1 MSSRTAARRVASTS
15 VDSLRKRERQIM
27 AAAYDLAKKDGAFS
41 ISFVA
46 KKTSVKALIYFSA
59 PKSAADHL
67 DAEEA
72 EDVEDGAVVEE
83 GGRAMPSSAK
93 EPHRARREAN
103 PPPPRPM
110 QPNVLL
116 GLQMALM
123 CIVRRALRRRRRPRA
138 KSPRLLALIATPSAP
153 ALTAHH
159 SALIPRLN
167 RRLLALCRVVRWYA
181 LALGQAMRWMKMPVL
196 LPRKRRLLCV
206 QHRREPMSTR
216 FRVAHG
222 AAAQP
227 THRRATV
234 DGRQAD
240 AAGTP
245 EAVTGRGG
253 GHPT

>member
-1 MSSRTAARRVASTS
+1 MTDQMSSRTAARRVASTS

-103 PPPPRPM
+103 PAAAPPNAAERPSRP
-110 QPNVLL
+110 PNGTNVHSAQ
-116 GLQMALM
+116 GAPKAQAAKGKKPTAARVDRNALSA
-123 CIVRRALRRRRRPRA
+123 RTDGASKRPHT
-138 KSPRLLALIATPSAP
+138 SPQPSAARPVQGRTLVRPGTGAGDAMDEDAGPLTQEEAP
-153 ALTAHH
+153 AVRTAPQRTYVD
-159 SALIPRLN
+159 ALS
-167 RRLLALCRVVRWYA
+167 C
-181 LALGQAMRWMKMPVL
+181 
-196 LPRKRRLLCV
+196 
-206 QHRREPMSTR
+206 
-216 FRVAHG
+216 
-222 AAAQP
+222 
-227 THRRATV
+227 
-234 DGRQAD
+234 
-240 AAGTP
+240 GTW
-245 EAVTGRGG
+245 GG
-253 GHPT
+253 GSAYSPSSDGGWSPG